1 MNNDINEKLVEAIAS
16 RMHFEVVHI
25 PSEFHLKTITL
36 EEWRLHITEKN
47 VCTIMD
53 GDAIVIARC
62 PIKVGESLSYAS
74 PLGLLHAILRSQYF
88 MLPIHY
94 REGLGIPGFDDAI
107 NVVNPF
113 YKMSIDELK
122 VQLDLMGV
130 GV

>member
-1 MNNDINEKLVEAIAS
+1 MDNDINEKLVEAIAL

-25 PSEFHLKTITL
+25 PSERHLKTITL
-36 EEWRLHITEKN
+36 EEWRLHTTEKN

-53 GDAIVIARC
+53 GDAIVLPNR
-62 PIKVGESLSYAS
+62 PVEVGESLCYAS
-74 PLGLLHAILRSQYF
+74 PLGLLHAVLRSPYF
-88 MLPIHY
+88 MLPIQY
-94 REGLGIPGFDDAI
+94 REGLGIYGYEDTI

-130 GV
+130 GI